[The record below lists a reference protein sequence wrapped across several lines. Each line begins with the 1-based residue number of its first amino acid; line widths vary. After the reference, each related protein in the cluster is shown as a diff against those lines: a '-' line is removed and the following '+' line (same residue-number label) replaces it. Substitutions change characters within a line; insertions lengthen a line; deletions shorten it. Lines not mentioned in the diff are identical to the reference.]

1 MANEVTIA
9 VTVVYSPGPRQV
21 SEWTLRLTAPCNVQ
35 QALQASGL
43 AQTYP
48 GLDLATC
55 PVGVWGRKAALGQTL
70 RDQDRVELYRPLS
83 VDPKIARRERFAS
96 QGARTAGLFA
106 NKRPGSKA
114 GF

>member
-1 MANEVTIA
+1 MASDASLAI
-9 VTVVYSPGPRQV
+9 TVVYSPGPRRV
-21 SEWTLRLTAPCNVQ
+21 TEVALRLLPPCTVQ

-48 GLDLATC
+48 GLDLAQC
-55 PVGVWGRKAALGQTL
+55 PVGVWGRKAALGQPL
-70 RDQDRVELYRPLS
+70 RDQDRVELYRPLT
-83 VDPKIARRERFAS
+83 VDPKLARRERFAS

-114 GF
+114 GY

>member
-1 MANEVTIA
+1 MASDATLAI
-9 VTVVYSPGPRQV
+9 TVVYSPGPRLV
-21 SEWTLRLTAPCNVQ
+21 TEVALRLTPPCTVQ

-48 GLDLATC
+48 GLDLAAC
-55 PVGVWGRKAALGQTL
+55 PVGVWGRKAALDQTL
-70 RDQDRVELYRPLS
+70 RDQDRVELYRPLK
-83 VDPKIARRERFAS
+83 VDPKLARRERFAS

-114 GF
+114 GY

>member
-1 MANEVTIA
+1 MATDATLAI
-9 VTVVYSPGPRQV
+9 TVVYSPGPRRV
-21 SEWTLRLTAPCNVQ
+21 TEVALRLTPPCTVQ

-43 AQTYP
+43 AQTHP
-48 GLDLATC
+48 ELDLAAC

-70 RDQDRVELYRPLS
+70 RDQDRVEIYRALK
-83 VDPKIARRERFAS
+83 VDPKLARRERFAS

-114 GF
+114 GY